1 MAEMT
6 VPVNE
11 ISRGTVHDG
20 PGIRTTVF
28 TKGCALNCRWCQ
40 NPESISLKQEVWY
53 EAKKCIG
60 CFECVKS
67 CPNGVLS
74 FGEAGVNIN
83 REKCA
88 GCGGCAEACPAK
100 AITTTGNVWTADE
113 LVREVMKDKTYYD
126 EFKGGVTVSGGEPL
140 LHADFITG
148 FFRELKN
155 SGVHTALDTCGY
167 APEETLMKIIACADA
182 VLYDIKL
189 IDSAKH
195 KELTGRENRLILGNL
210 KSIAD
215 YIAATGKQKIS
226 LWIRTPLIPGETDTR
241 ENITQIA
248 DFIARNILDYIERWE
263 LCAFNSAC
271 SVKYVKMQKP
281 WHYEKT
287 EAMKQ
292 SEIEKIKDMALSR
305 GIPGDKLI
313 ITGIIKQN

>member
-140 LHADFITG
+140 LHADFLTG

-195 KELTGRENRLILGNL
+195 KELTGRENRLIIGNL
-210 KSIAD
+210 KS
-215 YIAATGKQKIS
+215 
-226 LWIRTPLIPGETDTR
+226 
-241 ENITQIA
+241 IA